1 MSESLNLDYLDIV
14 EIQKCNIQFYYLY
27 KDINCLPITFSLI
40 CKRLKR
46 GFKISKEDYRFNLT
60 STMIFKQNLLESLG

>member
-14 EIQKCNIQFYYLY
+14 EIQKCNIQFYLY
-27 KDINCLPITFSLI
+27 KHINCLSITFSLI
-40 CKRLKR
+40 FKRLKR